1 MLATPFAASA
11 RTPFVGSTGQIGG
24 EAYSY
29 LPDGVMLAGVVFMA
43 YARGSARNAK
53 EVSGLLK
60 LSKRKAVASAFIG
73 MLLAAGVPFA
83 GADAGGG
90 PGSNH
95 GCPGH
100 QPPPPPHG
108 GCGK

>member
-1 MLATPFAASA
+1 MFGADAAGLALQALPGRVTFA
-11 RTPFVGSTGQIGG
+11 TI
-24 EAYSY
+24 
-29 LPDGVMLAGVVFMA
+29 VFMA
-43 YARGSARNAK
+43 YAPGGGCGTRK

-60 LSKRKAVASAFIG
+60 LSKRKVVASAFIG

-83 GADAGGG
+83 GADRGGG

-108 GCGK
+108 GCGH